1 MIEENVKTILAGLPP
16 DVLLVAAAKAR
27 TADEIKRAINAGVS
41 IIGENYLQEA
51 EAAYAAI
58 GRRVSWHFIGYLQ
71 RNKVK
76 KAVRIFDMIET
87 VDSLRLAVKLDEE
100 CAKLGKVIS
109 VLVEVNSGL
118 ESQKTGVFP
127 QEVEGL
133 VNKLASMKNLKVE
146 GLMTM
151 GPRSGE
157 PEEARPY
164 FRETKRLFDRLQNL
178 PNARMRYLSMG
189 MSNTYQI
196 AIEEGANIV
205 RVGTKLFA
213 KRLRLGEKNGA
224 GKANDT
230 TRAKG
235 TTGKTGAAD

>member
-1 MIEENVKTILAGLPP
+1 MIEENVKAILAGLPP
-16 DVLLVAAAKAR
+16 GVLLVAAAKTR
-27 TADEIKRAINAGVS
+27 TADDIKRAINAGVS

-51 EAAYAAI
+51 EVAYTAI
-58 GRRVSWHFIGYLQ
+58 GKGVSWHFIGYLQ

-87 VDSLRLAVKLDEE
+87 VDSLRLAVKLDKE

-133 VNKLASMKNLKVE
+133 INKLASMKNLKVE

-151 GPRSGE
+151 GPRFGE
-157 PEEARPY
+157 PEKARPY
-164 FRETKRLFDRLQNL
+164 FRETKRLFDKFQNL
-178 PNARMRYLSMG
+178 PNVRMRYLSMG

-205 RVGTKLFA
+205 RIGAKLFG
-213 KRLRLGEKNGA
+213 KRDYG
-224 GKANDT
+224 
-230 TRAKG
+230 
-235 TTGKTGAAD
+235 

>member
-1 MIEENVKTILAGLPP
+1 MRLRQGKGEDVIEENVKAILAGLPP
-16 DVLLVAAAKAR
+16 GVLLVAAAKTR
-27 TADEIKRAINAGVS
+27 TADDIKRAINAGVS

-51 EAAYAAI
+51 EVAYTAI
-58 GRRVSWHFIGYLQ
+58 GKGVSWHFIGYLQ

-87 VDSLRLAVKLDEE
+87 VDSLRLAVKLDKE

-133 VNKLASMKNLKVE
+133 INKLASMKNLKVE

-151 GPRSGE
+151 GPRFGE
-157 PEEARPY
+157 PEKARPY
-164 FRETKRLFDRLQNL
+164 FRETKRLFDKFQNL
-178 PNARMRYLSMG
+178 PNVRMRYLSMG

-205 RVGTKLFA
+205 RIGTKLF
-213 KRLRLGEKNGA
+213 GER
-224 GKANDT
+224 DY
-230 TRAKG
+230 
-235 TTGKTGAAD
+235 D

>member
-1 MIEENVKTILAGLPP
+1 VIEENVKAILARLPAG
-16 DVLLVAAAKAR
+16 VLLVAAAKTR
-27 TADEIKRAINAGVS
+27 TADDIKRAINAGVS

-51 EAAYAAI
+51 EVAYAAI
-58 GRRVSWHFIGYLQ
+58 GKEASWHFIGYLQ

-87 VDSLRLAVKLDEE
+87 VDSLRLAVKVDKE
-100 CAKLGKVIS
+100 CAELGKVIS

-133 VNKLASMKNLKVE
+133 INKLASMKNLKVE

-151 GPRSGE
+151 GPRFGE
-157 PEEARPY
+157 PEKARPY
-164 FRETKRLFDRLQNL
+164 FRETKRLFDKLQNL
-178 PNARMRYLSMG
+178 PNVRMRYLSMG

-205 RVGTKLFA
+205 RIGTKLF
-213 KRLRLGEKNGA
+213 GER
-224 GKANDT
+224 DYS
-230 TRAKG
+230 
-235 TTGKTGAAD
+235 

>member
-1 MIEENVKTILAGLPP
+1 MIEENVKAILAGLPP
-16 DVLLVAAAKAR
+16 GVLLVAAAKTR
-27 TADEIKRAINAGVS
+27 TADDIKRAINAGVS

-51 EAAYAAI
+51 EVAYAAI
-58 GRRVSWHFIGYLQ
+58 GKEASWHFIGYLQ

-87 VDSLRLAVKLDEE
+87 VDSLRLAVKVDKE

-133 VNKLASMKNLKVE
+133 INKLTSMKNLKVE

-151 GPRSGE
+151 GPRFGE
-157 PEEARPY
+157 PEKARPY
-164 FRETKRLFDRLQNL
+164 FRETKRLFDKLQNL
-178 PNARMRYLSMG
+178 PNVRMRYLSMG

-205 RVGTKLFA
+205 RIGTKLF
-213 KRLRLGEKNGA
+213 GER
-224 GKANDT
+224 DYS
-230 TRAKG
+230 
-235 TTGKTGAAD
+235 

>member
-1 MIEENVKTILAGLPP
+1 MIEENVKAILAGLPP
-16 DVLLVAAAKAR
+16 GVLLVAAAKTR
-27 TADEIKRAINAGVS
+27 TADDIKRAINAGVS

-51 EAAYAAI
+51 EVAYAAI
-58 GRRVSWHFIGYLQ
+58 GKEASWHFIGYLQ

-87 VDSLRLAVKLDEE
+87 VDSLRLAVKVDKE

-127 QEVEGL
+127 QKVEGL
-133 VNKLASMKNLKVE
+133 INKLTSMKNLKVE

-151 GPRSGE
+151 GPRFGE
-157 PEEARPY
+157 PEKARPY
-164 FRETKRLFDRLQNL
+164 FRETKRLFDKLQNL
-178 PNARMRYLSMG
+178 PNVRMRYLSMG

-205 RVGTKLFA
+205 RIGTKLF
-213 KRLRLGEKNGA
+213 GER
-224 GKANDT
+224 DYS
-230 TRAKG
+230 
-235 TTGKTGAAD
+235 

>member
-1 MIEENVKTILAGLPP
+1 LRLRQGKGEDVIEENVKAILAGLPP
-16 DVLLVAAAKAR
+16 GVLLVAAAKTR
-27 TADEIKRAINAGVS
+27 TADDIKRAINAGVS

-51 EAAYAAI
+51 EVAYTAI
-58 GRRVSWHFIGYLQ
+58 GKGVSWHFIGYLQ

-87 VDSLRLAVKLDEE
+87 VDSLRLAVKLDKE

-133 VNKLASMKNLKVE
+133 INKLASMKNLKVE

-151 GPRSGE
+151 GPRFGE
-157 PEEARPY
+157 PEKARPY
-164 FRETKRLFDRLQNL
+164 FRETKRLFDKFQNL
-178 PNARMRYLSMG
+178 PNVRMRYLSMG

-205 RVGTKLFA
+205 RIGAKLFG
-213 KRLRLGEKNGA
+213 KRDYG
-224 GKANDT
+224 
-230 TRAKG
+230 
-235 TTGKTGAAD
+235 

>member
-1 MIEENVKTILAGLPP
+1 VIEENVKAILAGLPP
-16 DVLLVAAAKAR
+16 GVLLVAAAKTR
-27 TADEIKRAINAGVS
+27 TADDIKRAINAGVS

-51 EAAYAAI
+51 EVAYTAI
-58 GRRVSWHFIGYLQ
+58 GKGVSWHFIGYLQ

-87 VDSLRLAVKLDEE
+87 VDSLRLAVKLDKE

-133 VNKLASMKNLKVE
+133 INKLASMKNLKVE

-151 GPRSGE
+151 GPRFGE
-157 PEEARPY
+157 PEKARPY
-164 FRETKRLFDRLQNL
+164 FRETKRLFDKFQNL
-178 PNARMRYLSMG
+178 PNVRMRYLSMG

-205 RVGTKLFA
+205 RIGAKLFG
-213 KRLRLGEKNGA
+213 KRDYG
-224 GKANDT
+224 
-230 TRAKG
+230 
-235 TTGKTGAAD
+235 

>member
-1 MIEENVKTILAGLPP
+1 VIEENVKAILAGLPP
-16 DVLLVAAAKAR
+16 GVLLVAAAKTR
-27 TADEIKRAINAGVS
+27 TADDIKRAINAGVS

-51 EAAYAAI
+51 EVAYAAI
-58 GRRVSWHFIGYLQ
+58 GKEASWHFIGYLQ

-87 VDSLRLAVKLDEE
+87 VDSLRLAVKVDKE

-133 VNKLASMKNLKVE
+133 INKLTSMKNLKVE

-151 GPRSGE
+151 GPRFGE
-157 PEEARPY
+157 PEKARPY
-164 FRETKRLFDRLQNL
+164 FRETKRLFDKLQNL
-178 PNARMRYLSMG
+178 PNVRMRYLSMG

-205 RVGTKLFA
+205 RIGTKLF
-213 KRLRLGEKNGA
+213 GER
-224 GKANDT
+224 DYS
-230 TRAKG
+230 
-235 TTGKTGAAD
+235 

>member
-1 MIEENVKTILAGLPP
+1 VIEENVKAILAGLPP
-16 DVLLVAAAKAR
+16 GVLLVAAAKTR
-27 TADEIKRAINAGVS
+27 TADDIKRAINAGVS

-51 EAAYAAI
+51 EVAYAAI
-58 GRRVSWHFIGYLQ
+58 GKEASWHFIGYLQ

-87 VDSLRLAVKLDEE
+87 VDSLRLAVKVDKE

-127 QEVEGL
+127 QKVEGL
-133 VNKLASMKNLKVE
+133 INKLTSMKNLKVE

-151 GPRSGE
+151 GPRFGE
-157 PEEARPY
+157 PEKARPY
-164 FRETKRLFDRLQNL
+164 FRETKRLFDKLQNL
-178 PNARMRYLSMG
+178 PNVRMRYLSMG

-205 RVGTKLFA
+205 RIGTKLF
-213 KRLRLGEKNGA
+213 GER
-224 GKANDT
+224 DYS
-230 TRAKG
+230 
-235 TTGKTGAAD
+235 